1 VFRALAARPGF
12 SQIVVLHV
20 RAPTHTPVKICML
33 FRMQIIRKSCFT
45 AVPWKN
51 GGGITHEAIRV
62 PATGSAFRWRV
73 SVAQIDVSGPF
84 SNFAGYHRRMVL
96 LLGSGVRLTFGESGH
111 RDLRAVGDLAEFDG
125 AVDTRCEL
133 LDGPCTDLNL
143 MVSDSVAAFTAGVE
157 RLREARSLRPLQETL
172 LVFPVTGPL
181 SLEYQNG
188 ESSTLNPWDLAI
200 LTAGDA
206 AVVGVDG
213 TAAPLVFFAALDD
226 NSP

>member
-1 VFRALAARPGF
+1 
-12 SQIVVLHV
+12 
-20 RAPTHTPVKICML
+20 ML
-33 FRMQIIRKSCFT
+33 FRMQIIRKSSFT

-96 LLGSGVRLTFGESGH
+96 LRGNGVRLTFDGS
-111 RDLRAVGDLAEFDG
+111 RQKDLRAVGDQAEFAG
-125 AVDTRCEL
+125 AVATSCEL

-143 MVSDSVAAFTAGVE
+143 MVSDSVAGFSAGAE
-157 RLREARSLRPLQETL
+157 SLREARALQSTQETL
-172 LVFPVTGPL
+172 LIFPITGPV
-181 SLEYQNG
+181 SLEYQTG
-188 ESSTLNPWDLAI
+188 ESTTLNEWDLAV

-206 AVVGVDG
+206 AVLGAVG
-213 TAAPLVFFAALDD
+213 AASPLVFLAALDD